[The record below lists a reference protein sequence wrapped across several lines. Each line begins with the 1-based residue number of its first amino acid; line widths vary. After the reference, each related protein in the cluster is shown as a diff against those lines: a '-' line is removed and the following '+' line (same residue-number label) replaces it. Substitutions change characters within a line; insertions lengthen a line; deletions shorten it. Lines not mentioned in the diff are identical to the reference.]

1 MTLDFRPPKENRLI
15 LRLSQAALPMA
26 MGRGRGIVAV
36 SLAKTDWSHLE
47 SLRGGRAILSA
58 NHPTTSDPL
67 IALYLSQR
75 LGEPFNYMAC
85 RELFHGPW
93 GWTIQRLGA
102 YSIHRGL
109 PDRQSFRMTRHL
121 LAEMDRKVVIFPE
134 GETYDQNDSLIPFQ
148 QGVVQ
153 IGYGA
158 LDALRKAGREA
169 VLPLLPIAVKYCC
182 VSDARPAIDAGLE
195 ALEGALGLSPAR
207 GEGFYVR
214 LRRVG
219 ERVLARM
226 ELEFRIKPVPGADLS
241 ERIAAAKEHVL
252 DRVARQVG
260 VARPSYLPLSEQMR
274 ALFNAVYEFA
284 DEFAEALDEYGR
296 RQHARRVAASRPL
309 LRDLRRLQ
317 NFLIVTDGYVAE
329 RMSGERFLD
338 VISRLEREVLGK
350 VRHRVRREAVVR
362 IAPPIDLGQRYEAYR
377 QRKRETVAEVTAE
390 VEGCVRNLLMEL
402 MALGTP
408 IEG

>member
-1 MTLDFRPPKENRLI
+1 MTLDFRPPKENRWI
-15 LRLSQAALPMA
+15 LRLSQAVLPMA
-26 MGRGRGIVAV
+26 MRRVRGIVSI
-36 SLAKTDWSHLE
+36 SLSKTDWSHLE
-47 SLRGGRAILSA
+47 SLRGSRAILSA

-67 IALYLSQR
+67 IAMYLSWR

-109 PDRQSFRMTRHL
+109 PDRQSLRMTRHL
-121 LAEMDRKVVIFPE
+121 LAERDRKVVIFPE
-134 GETYDQNDSLIPFQ
+134 GETYEQNDSLIPFQ

-158 LDALRKAGREA
+158 LDDLQKAGREA

-182 VSDARPAIDAGLE
+182 VSDARPAIDTGLH
-195 ALEGALGLSPAR
+195 ALEGALGLSPAS
-207 GEGFYVR
+207 GEGFYAR
-214 LRRVG
+214 LRCVG

-226 ELEFRIKPVPGADLS
+226 ELEFRIRPVPGAELS

-252 DRVARQVG
+252 DRVARQGG
-260 VARPSYLPLSEQMR
+260 VARPSHLPLSEQMR

-284 DEFAEALDEYGR
+284 DEIADAPDEYGR
-296 RQHARRVAASRPL
+296 RQHARRVTAARPL
-309 LRDLRRLQ
+309 LQDLRRLQ
-317 NFLIVTDGYVAE
+317 NFLMVTDGYVAE

-390 VEGCVRNLLMEL
+390 VEGCVRALLTEL
-402 MALGTP
+402 GALGMP